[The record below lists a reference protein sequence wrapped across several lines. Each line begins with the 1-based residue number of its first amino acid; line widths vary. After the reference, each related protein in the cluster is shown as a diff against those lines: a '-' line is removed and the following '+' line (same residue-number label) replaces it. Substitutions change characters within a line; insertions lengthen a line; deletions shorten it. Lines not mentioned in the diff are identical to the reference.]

1 MVPCLHQSNAYIK
14 RKLRNGELKNAIAF
28 SVQNTYRRL
37 RACKVPGFI
46 LRRIQGRRCKF
57 GEIRGYLS
65 PWYRVCTKAMIIS
78 KESYRHGEPKNV
90 IAFTVQK
97 TYRRLQACKRSG
109 FMQLRIGPTMKI
121 LGNSRLPISMYR
133 ICTRAM
139 VIPKRSYGYGE
150 PKYVITLSVQKTYW
164 RL

>member
-1 MVPCLHQSNAYIK
+1 MGSLKMQSLFRCKK
-14 RKLRNGELKNAIAF
+14 RAGGCGHAKYPVSFCTE
-28 SVQNTYRRL
+28 
-37 RACKVPGFI
+37 
-46 LRRIQGRRCKF
+46 QGRRCKF

-109 FMQLRIGPTMKI
+109 FMQLRIGPTLEI
-121 LGNSRLPISMYR
+121 LGNSGLPISMYR

-150 PKYVITLSVQKTYW
+150 PKYVIALSVQKTYW
-164 RL
+164 RLWTFKLPGLMQSQVGPTM